1 MSFVDIKANL
11 QRIEKRVAE
20 AAYRSGRHPDDVTL
34 VAVSK
39 TVYIPEIKD
48 TINCG
53 ILDFG
58 ENRVQDLIRKIKCIP
73 QARWHMI
80 GRLQSNKVKDI
91 VGKVVLIHS
100 LDRWKL
106 AETINSRGQHLGI
119 TVPTLLQVN
128 ISGEVQKT
136 GVDPSDVESYLDSIG
151 QLRSIKVCG
160 FMTMAPQSEDPE
172 QARPVFRQLFEL
184 REKLKGRRFTNVELK
199 YLSMGMSR
207 DFEVAIE
214 EGANIVR
221 IGSAIFSN
229 A

>member
-1 MSFVDIKANL
+1 MGLVDIKANL
-11 QRIEKRVAE
+11 QRTEKRVAE
-20 AAYRSGRHPDDVTL
+20 AAYRSGRRPGDVTL

-39 TVYIPEIKD
+39 TVSIPEIKD
-48 TINCG
+48 AIDCG

-58 ENRVQDLIRKIKCIP
+58 ENRVQDLSWKIKYIP

-106 AETINSRGQHLGI
+106 AETISSRGQYLGI
-119 TVPTLLQVN
+119 TVPALLQVN

-151 QLRSIKVCG
+151 QLRSIKICG

-172 QARPVFRQLFEL
+172 QARPVFRQLYEL
-184 REKLKGRRFTNVELK
+184 REKLKNRRFTNVKLK
-199 YLSMGMSR
+199 YLSMGMSQ

-221 IGSAIFSN
+221 IGSAIFNN